1 MRSVLGLPGEV
12 KARRS
17 ENWVISY
24 RMSNRIELRVNTNA
38 SFSAKSGAGK
48 SDPACGLGLE
58 PNRLGLEPNRPAA
71 AGVIQLRP
79 GNYRFEP
86 IFNPDQD
93 RRRTGVR
100 VR

>member
-1 MRSVLGLPGEV
+1 
-12 KARRS
+12 
-17 ENWVISY
+17 
-24 RMSNRIELRVNTNA
+24 MSNRIELRVNTNA

-58 PNRLGLEPNRPAA
+58 PNRPAA

-86 IFNPDQD
+86 IFNPDQE
-93 RRRTGVR
+93 RK
-100 VR
+100 